1 MKRCKCGC
9 QQFAAHQIV
18 RMDVVVDPNNDWIRN
33 LTNDSTC
40 IYDAEEPYGPY
51 SCMKCGA
58 EYASL
63 NDLPDGDTYGMPE
76 EKSKK
81 LYVFFKFYECVEGI
95 KGVTYYE
102 GIPTGL
108 LVEIKAKKDE
118 IDSELNETG
127 LKGAFSVKELKSSDG
142 TLWYYELLKGLNT
155 YITYENTGDPEYP
168 AGQVYN
174 VDEMEDLYQKQVDK
188 KEYPDYD
195 YWLSDMLKSGI
206 FIKRD

>member
-51 SCMKCGA
+51 TCIKCGA
-58 EYASL
+58 VYDSL
-63 NDLPDGDTYGMPE
+63 DALPDDDTYSMSE

-81 LYVFFKFYECVEGI
+81 LYVFLKFYEKIEGI

-102 GIPTGL
+102 DAPTGL
-108 LVEIKAKKDE
+108 LVESTTKKDE
-118 IDSELNETG
+118 IDSELYNTG
-127 LKGAFSVKELKSSDG
+127 LRGAFSVKELRSSDG
-142 TLWYYELLKGLNT
+142 TLWYYELLKDLDT
-155 YITYENTGDPEYP
+155 YVTYEDTGNPEYP
-168 AGQVYN
+168 AGHVYSAE
-174 VDEMEDLYQKQVDK
+174 EMKDLYRKKVDK
-188 KEYPDYD
+188 TEYPDYD
-195 YWLSDMLKSGI
+195 CWISDMLKSGV
-206 FIKRD
+206 FVKN

>member
-1 MKRCKCGC
+1 M
-9 QQFAAHQIV
+9 
-18 RMDVVVDPNNDWIRN
+18 
-33 LTNDSTC
+33 
-40 IYDAEEPYGPY
+40 
-51 SCMKCGA
+51 
-58 EYASL
+58 
-63 NDLPDGDTYGMPE
+63 
-76 EKSKK
+76 
-81 LYVFFKFYECVEGI
+81 
-95 KGVTYYE
+95 
-102 GIPTGL
+102 
-108 LVEIKAKKDE
+108 EIKAKKDE

-155 YITYENTGDPEYP
+155 YITYEDTGDPEYP
-168 AGQVYN
+168 AGHVYN

>member
-1 MKRCKCGC
+1 MRVACS
-9 QQFAAHQIV
+9 IV
-18 RMDVVVDPNNDWIRN
+18 VTLFLIAVQSLCVSAQD
-33 LTNDSTC
+33 T
-40 IYDAEEPYGPY
+40 G
-51 SCMKCGA
+51 
-58 EYASL
+58 EY
-63 NDLPDGDTYGMPE
+63 

-102 GIPTGL
+102 GVPTGL

-155 YITYENTGDPEYP
+155 YITYEDTGDPEYP
-168 AGQVYN
+168 AGHVYN
-174 VDEMEDLYQKQVDK
+174 VDEMEDLYISLPHPILAD
-188 KEYPDYD
+188 
-195 YWLSDMLKSGI
+195 LSKRLNRFLDVLLHKTLSTLK
-206 FIKRD
+206 